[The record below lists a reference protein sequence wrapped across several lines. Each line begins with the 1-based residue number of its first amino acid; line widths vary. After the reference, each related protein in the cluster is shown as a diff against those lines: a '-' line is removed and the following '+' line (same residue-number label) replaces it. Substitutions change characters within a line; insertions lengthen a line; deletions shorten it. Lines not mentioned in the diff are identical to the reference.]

1 MKTRIAIPAIAL
13 AIAVLM
19 MLIPAAA
26 HGQTTAVEPIY
37 RAVQDAGV
45 HVDDLRVIP
54 VEGVVIVRGKV
65 HDQESFNRINT
76 LMKDLGYL
84 RVANM
89 MKIVPAPNDQEIRRT
104 AERELGINRS
114 MEGARLRVQ
123 SENGIVTIH
132 GRVRYELQRDAAI
145 NIVRSIDGVRD
156 VRYNFEK
163 M

>member
-13 AIAVLM
+13 VIAVLM

-37 RAVQDAGV
+37 QAVQDAGL
-45 HVDDLRVIP
+45 HVDDLMLIP
-54 VEGVVIVRGKV
+54 VEGIVIVRGKV
-65 HDQESFNRINT
+65 HDQESFQRVT
-76 LMKDLGYL
+76 GLLKKLGYL

-89 MKIVPAPNDQEIRRT
+89 MKIVPPPNDQEIRRA

-114 MEGARLRVQ
+114 MDGARLRVHC
-123 SENGIVTIH
+123 ENGIVTIH
-132 GRVRYELQRDAAI
+132 GRVEYELQRDAAI
-145 NIVRSIDGVRD
+145 NIVRGIDGVRD